1 MTEQAPYQTV
11 LQNLLFQQRV
21 AALGTVDE
29 HGDPQVSMVPF
40 ALDRE
45 TGNLV
50 IHVSTLSTHTAN
62 LRKQASAG
70 LMVMQPEQAGTGV
83 HALPRVSLQV
93 EASFVD
99 RDTALC
105 GQTKEIY
112 TTRFPDMAFMTDFAD
127 FSLVRLV
134 PRSVR
139 LISGFGAARKIE
151 LSQWMGAVAPD

>member
-29 HGDPQVSMVPF
+29 HADLQVSMVPF
-40 ALDRE
+40 ALDRD
-45 TGNLV
+45 TGYLL

-62 LRKQASAG
+62 LRKQAFAG

-93 EASFVD
+93 EARFVD
-99 RDTALC
+99 RDAALYEK
-105 GQTKEIY
+105 TKEIY
-112 TTRFPDMAFMTDFAD
+112 TSRFPDMAFMTDFAD

-151 LSQWMGAVAPD
+151 LAQWMDVAAPN

>member
-1 MTEQAPYQTV
+1 MTEHASYQTV
-11 LQNLLFQQRV
+11 LQDLLFLQRV

-29 HGDPQVSMVPF
+29 DGHPQVSMVPF
-40 ALDRE
+40 ALDRD
-45 TGNLV
+45 TGHLV

-62 LRKQASAG
+62 LKKQASAG

-83 HALPRVSLQV
+83 HALPRVSLQM

-99 RDTALC
+99 RDAALYER
-105 GQTKEIY
+105 TKEAY

-151 LSQWMGAVAPD
+151 LAQWMGAVAPD